1 MGENKHNK
9 TLTIELNYKTF
20 FVKLQ
25 LTGTIPNHNHII
37 SIVCMT
43 VAADFDASDFC
54 ENADDSERVVMMM
67 MMLMMMMLMM
77 MMMMMTM
84 PVDNDNEHDAS

>member
-1 MGENKHNK
+1 
-9 TLTIELNYKTF
+9 
-20 FVKLQ
+20 
-25 LTGTIPNHNHII
+25 
-37 SIVCMT
+37 MT

-67 MMLMMMMLMM
+67 MMLMMMM
-77 MMMMMTM
+77 MMMMTM